1 MNQTMYGKIVAIALL
16 LMVAMPMLPAVAQDD
31 IGIATDTVE
40 EVVEEVA
47 DDVGILPTS
56 PFYFFKEWGRG
67 FRRAFI
73 FDPVKRAEFELRITD
88 EKAEELE
95 EVSEVDGE
103 DEEGIDRAARNYEEA
118 VVRLRTRLEK
128 VEENSEN
135 PNVQKLLE
143 NLADRTV
150 EHQELIA
157 RLRARFEQFENLR
170 LRLQQT
176 RESVEGVI
184 DSVKGGVEAV
194 GELRG
199 RLRTGDV
206 ELRVEL
212 KEKLKEFRQGV
223 ESSGVFDRLG
233 GFESEMRSR
242 VENRTDGLRE
252 RLEFRERINGEET
265 RFRFEN
271 RLDTDNGD
279 EVEDAD
285 DDEDLDEE
293 DEDDEV
299 EDTDGNS
306 EDLDEDGDDN
316 EEDLDEDESGDE
328 DDDDENDEDEDLDED
343 EGEEDRGGGG
353 GGGGTSKNKKTTED
367 ITDTD
372 TMTLAQLRVELDRLI
387 ALLAQLQ
394 AAATANSEVGEL
406 TRNLGV
412 GSIGE
417 DVRMLQRYLNN
428 HGFVLA
434 ISGPA
439 APGSET
445 TFFGELTRATL
456 ARFQAANDITP
467 AVGFFGPITRMYINA
482 HP

>member
-343 EGEEDRGGGG
+343 EGEEDRGGSDNG
-353 GGGGTSKNKKTTED
+353 D
-367 ITDTD
+367 
-372 TMTLAQLRVELDRLI
+372 
-387 ALLAQLQ
+387 
-394 AAATANSEVGEL
+394 
-406 TRNLGV
+406 
-412 GSIGE
+412 
-417 DVRMLQRYLNN
+417 
-428 HGFVLA
+428 
-434 ISGPA
+434 
-439 APGSET
+439 
-445 TFFGELTRATL
+445 
-456 ARFQAANDITP
+456 
-467 AVGFFGPITRMYINA
+467 
-482 HP
+482 